1 MFREMENVDRG
12 VNLENEIFTLLEIIE
27 REKGLKRE
35 DVVKLIEDSF
45 LTAYFKQ
52 IGRKDVKAEIK
63 INIKEGKIEGH
74 EVKKV
79 VKDVKDSYSEISLRD
94 ARKFFPEV
102 KEGDEV
108 RIPID
113 VGAFMRTAAQISKQR
128 VLEKIR
134 EVERESI
141 YNEFKSLEN
150 NIVTG
155 EVYRF
160 QKRDV
165 ILRLGA
171 AEGVLPYHEQIP
183 GERFNIGDRVKC
195 LVVEI
200 QRTKHDVQVIL
211 SRVRIEFVQKLL
223 ELEVPEVRDRTVEI
237 LRIVR
242 EPGVR
247 TKVLVKSNNPKVD
260 PVGACVGI
268 RGSRI
273 TPVVKELGREKID
286 LIPYSEDLNK
296 LVSSALVPGK
306 ITGITNIDKE
316 NRIIEVVA
324 TKDQLPLIIG
334 KNGQNVRL
342 AGKLIDW
349 EIKVSPYLGAGEKN
363 NTSSSS
369 AEVEKNA

>member
-1 MFREMENVDRG
+1 MADKG
-12 VNLENEIFTLLEIIE
+12 INLESEIFTLLEIIE

-63 INIKEGKIEGH
+63 INIKEGKIEGYEIKKAVD
-74 EVKKV
+74 EVK
-79 VKDVKDSYSEISLRD
+79 DRYSEISLSE
-94 ARKFFPEV
+94 ARVLSPGV

-108 RIPID
+108 MVPID
-113 VGAFMRTAAQISKQR
+113 IKAFMRTAAQISKQR

-134 EVERESI
+134 EIERESV
-141 YNEFKSLEN
+141 YNEFKAQEN
-150 NIVTG
+150 NVVTG

-160 QKRDV
+160 QKKDV

-171 AEGVLPYHEQIP
+171 VEGLLPYHEQIP
-183 GERFNIGDRVKC
+183 GEKFNIGDRLRC
-195 LVVEI
+195 LVIEI

-211 SRVRIEFVQKLL
+211 SRVRTEFVQKLL
-223 ELEVPEVRDRTVEI
+223 EMEVPEIRDKTVEI
-237 LRIVR
+237 LKIVR

-247 TKVLVKSNNPKVD
+247 TKILVKSNNPKVD

-273 TPVVKELGREKID
+273 ASIVRELGKEKID
-286 LIPYSEDLNK
+286 LIPYSEDLSR

-306 ITGITNIDKE
+306 IVAVTNIDKE
-316 NRIIEVVA
+316 NKIIEVVA

-334 KNGQNVRL
+334 RNGQNVRL

-349 EIKVSPYLGAGEKN
+349 EIKVSPYVSPEEGSS
-363 NTSSSS
+363 TSPQQ
-369 AEVEKNA
+369 VEENA